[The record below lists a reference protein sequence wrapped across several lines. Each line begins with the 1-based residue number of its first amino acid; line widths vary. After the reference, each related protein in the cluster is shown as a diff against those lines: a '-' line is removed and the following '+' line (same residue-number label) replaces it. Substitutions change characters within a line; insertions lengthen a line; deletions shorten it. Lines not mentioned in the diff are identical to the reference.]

1 MKNFLKTFL
10 AVLCAMAVAGLLKM
24 LVFFGVI
31 GSLASLGS
39 TRPVMPREGVLDIN
53 MSEFAITEQ
62 TSESSFSLASIG
74 SATTPNVGMWD
85 IIRAIDNAAAD
96 NIVKSIY
103 LRPDGVTS
111 GIAQLEEIR
120 KALTKFRE
128 SGKPVIAYTEAPSN
142 GSMYLATAADK
153 IYMSSNRGGLNT
165 FVGISSRMIFLK
177 DLLDRLGVNFQL
189 IRHGKFKSAGEMY
202 IRSEASA
209 ENIHQNQVLVNTI
222 WREFSSAIADSR
234 DIETRELN
242 ALIDNLSLNFPE
254 DFKQAGLVDETFDH
268 AALVEKM
275 CVINGVPSEKD
286 LHLIRISD
294 YIEARI
300 RSAVS
305 YKGDRV
311 AIIFA
316 DGEIVDDK
324 SDYDNVDGDRFATI
338 INDIR
343 EDKDIKS
350 VVLRVNSPGGS
361 VNAATKIKNAL
372 DRLAEEKPVVAS
384 FGNYAASG
392 GYWISAGAARIYSD
406 ATTLT
411 GSIGVFSMVPEFSKT
426 AKNLLHVNVTSI
438 KSNRHSDMFSL
449 MRPFDSAETAYMQ
462 SSVEDIYSQFVA
474 LVAQGRGIAP
484 HEVDEIAQGRVWA
497 GSDAI
502 DIHLVDE
509 IGTLEDA
516 IAYAAGLAG
525 LEEDGY
531 SIATYP
537 RPLTTMESFMYS
549 IGNKKNEPSILAGT
563 PFEGI
568 AKALLNMKAHDPSK
582 AYALMDYSLDIR

>member
-1 MKNFLKTFL
+1 N
-10 AVLCAMAVAGLLKM
+10 
-24 LVFFGVI
+24 
-31 GSLASLGS
+31 
-39 TRPVMPREGVLDIN
+39 
-53 MSEFAITEQ
+53 
-62 TSESSFSLASIG
+62 
-74 SATTPNVGMWD
+74 
-85 IIRAIDNAAAD
+85 NAATD
-96 NIVKSIY
+96 NTVKSIY

-209 ENIHQNQVLVNTI
+209 ENLHQNQVLVNTI

-275 CVINGVPSEKD
+275 CLINGVPSEKD
-286 LHLIRISD
+286 LHLIRNSD

-300 RSAVS
+300 ASAVS

-324 SDYDNVDGDRFATI
+324 SDYDNVDGDRFAAI

-411 GSIGVFSMVPEFSKT
+411 GSIGVFSMIPEFSKT
-426 AKNLLHVNVTSI
+426 AKNLLHVNVTSV

-549 IGNKKNEPSILAGT
+549 LGSKKNEPVILSGT